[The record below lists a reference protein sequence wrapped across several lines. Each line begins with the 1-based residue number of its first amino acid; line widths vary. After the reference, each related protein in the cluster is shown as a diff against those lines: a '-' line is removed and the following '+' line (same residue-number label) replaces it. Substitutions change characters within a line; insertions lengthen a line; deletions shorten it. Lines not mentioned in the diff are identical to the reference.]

1 MTITLVPAYNLKV
14 GFSVSKKVG
23 NAVIRNLV
31 KRRLRE
37 AFRLQLSGNGGYN
50 LVITAKESAA
60 SATYSQLYE
69 EMKILLKKSGFS
81 ESNEK
86 NL

>member
-23 NAVIRNLV
+23 NAVTRNLI

-37 AFRLQLSGNGGYN
+37 AFRLQFNGNGCYN
-50 LVITAKESAA
+50 LVITAKENAA
-60 SATYSQLYE
+60 SATYPELYE
-69 EMKILLKKSGFS
+69 EMKFLLKKSGFS
-81 ESNEK
+81 ENNEK